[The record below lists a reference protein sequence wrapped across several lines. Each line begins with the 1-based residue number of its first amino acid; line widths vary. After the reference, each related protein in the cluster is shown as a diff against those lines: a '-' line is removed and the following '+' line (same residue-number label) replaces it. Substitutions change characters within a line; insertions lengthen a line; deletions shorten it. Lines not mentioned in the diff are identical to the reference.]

1 MIAEQLP
8 ALQIVLPML
17 AAPLCV
23 LVKHARLS
31 WLIALVA
38 NALALLNAYALFWQ
52 VRKEGVIRYE
62 LGGWAAPTGIEYYI
76 DTMNATM
83 LLLVTFISCVV
94 LVFAYDTVKRSV
106 MTAKHY
112 LFYAAWM
119 LCLTGLL
126 GISITGDA
134 FNVFVFLEIS
144 SLSMYMLIAFGSDKR
159 ALSASFRYL
168 IMGSIGASF
177 ILIGIGFLYAATGAL
192 NMVDLASRIPDAESQ
207 RAVLVA
213 FSFLTIGLLLKSAVF
228 PLHGWLPSAYQHAP
242 IVVTAFLAGTATK
255 VSLYVL
261 LRFFFSIF
269 GTDYSFGAMLLN
281 MIMLP
286 AAVAGFLV
294 MSLIAIFQTDLRR
307 MLAYSSVAQIGYI
320 IAAFCLATQNGL
332 TAGIVHIINHGIV
345 KTALFMSVAC
355 IMYRVGHAHIG
366 SLDNLFKK
374 MPLTC
379 TAFIVSGFG
388 LIGVPLTVGFVS
400 KFSLIG
406 AAMER
411 GWWLLGGLVL
421 LSSLFAIV
429 YIGRVVEIMLF
440 RRSRGDQPA
449 AEGMTEAPLMMLIPM
464 YFLIAISIWFGVSG
478 GTTLAVAAEA
488 ASALLGGYQ

>member
-1 MIAEQLP
+1 VIADQLP
-8 ALQIVLPML
+8 ALQIVIPML
-17 AAPLCV
+17 AAPVCV
-23 LVKHARLS
+23 LVKHARAC
-31 WLIALVA
+31 WVIALVA
-38 NALALLNAYALFWQ
+38 NVLAVFNAYALFQ
-52 VRKEGVIRYE
+52 RVRSDGVIRYE
-62 LGGWAAPTGIEYYI
+62 LGGWAAPTGIEYYV

-83 LLLVTFISCVV
+83 LLLVSFISCVV
-94 LVFAYDTVKRSV
+94 LVFAYKSVNRTVLN
-106 MTAKHY
+106 AKHY

-144 SLSMYMLIAFGSDKR
+144 SLSMYMLIAFGSNKR
-159 ALSASFRYL
+159 ALTASFRYL

-192 NMVDLASRIPDAESQ
+192 NMVDLAERIPDAESQ

-213 FSFLTIGLLLKSAVF
+213 FSFLTIGLMLKSAVF
-228 PLHGWLPSAYQHAP
+228 PLHGWLANAYHHAP
-242 IVVTAFLAGTATK
+242 IAVTAFLAGTATK

-269 GTDYSFGAMLLN
+269 GPNYSFGAMLLN
-281 MIMLP
+281 VVMLP
-286 AAVAGFLV
+286 AAVVGFVLLSLV
-294 MSLIAIFQTDLRR
+294 AIFQTDLRR

-320 IAAFCLATQNGL
+320 IAAFCLASQSGL
-332 TAGIVHIINHGIV
+332 TAGIVHIINHGII
-345 KTALFMSVAC
+345 KTALFMSVGC
-355 IMYRVGHAHIG
+355 IIYRVGHAHIG
-366 SLDNLFKK
+366 SLDNLFQK
-374 MPLTC
+374 MPLTVS
-379 TAFIVSGFG
+379 AFIISGLG

-411 GWWLLGGLVL
+411 GWWMVGVLVL

-440 RRSRGDQPA
+440 RRSRNTQPVP
-449 AEGMTEAPLMMLIPM
+449 EGIREAPWSMLLPM
-464 YFLIAISIWFGVSG
+464 YFLIAVSIWFGVSG
-478 GTTLAVAAEA
+478 STTLAVASDA
-488 ASALLGGYQ
+488 AAALLGGYQ